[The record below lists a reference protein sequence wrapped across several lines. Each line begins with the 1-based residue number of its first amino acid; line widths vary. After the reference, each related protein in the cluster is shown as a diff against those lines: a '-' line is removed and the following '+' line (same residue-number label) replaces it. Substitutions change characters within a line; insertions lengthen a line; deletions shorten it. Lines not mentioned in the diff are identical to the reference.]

1 MCCPT
6 APVERFMAL
15 RKLDAAELALLVL
28 PCGKPNVAQTVLAL
42 FPVFS
47 NPRSKSPFGQHI
59 YFLLHYL
66 FGKSHLLASS
76 FVVIFFIITP
86 NVLPSLCILGILHLI
101 LSLLRTLG
109 FGSLSIRLMIILTFN
124 IIRLFGLHLKPML

>member
-28 PCGKPNVAQTVLAL
+28 PCGKPNVAQTVLAF

-47 NPRSKSPFGQHI
+47 TPRSKSPFGQHI
-59 YFLLHYL
+59 YY
-66 FGKSHLLASS
+66 SHFSCHS
-76 FVVIFFIITP
+76 T
-86 NVLPSLCILGILHLI
+86 
-101 LSLLRTLG
+101 TLD
-109 FGSLSIRLMIILTFN
+109 
-124 IIRLFGLHLKPML
+124 